1 METSVQRRMR
11 MSKDCSAPQQDG
23 FPGPQHQR
31 KKRGCQQQG
40 CQRNS
45 ARWEA
50 RSGDLAVHAF
60 VFFPLLAARPRAHG
74 HGRPPS
80 RRQDRDGSLVSTA
93 RLPLASRVLSWRP
106 GWSRVC
112 GAVVCLCLVPGSVC
126 HCAHRP
132 RCHLEASSA
141 QWSALVAATSR
152 NSQFGCPHSSPTRNS
167 AARAMLAGCEI
178 VLHNTKNSCKLEPA
192 DTRPRLPPRLPQ
204 LAVGGWTGKRQRGMR
219 TRPRTTMSLLVSHGA
234 VHELGGALPL
244 ACFAPRPARKPRCA
258 ASACVCEDGRR
269 LELQGGAVAEHTPSL
284 GGDRD
289 GLLSALAVV
298 RPREHQRSR
307 HRAGARP
314 RGSQVRPY
322 ARSARGPT

>member
-1 METSVQRRMR
+1 MLAAPCPPKRVDHWPVVRNCASAFSSSLRNRRVARAEHMETSVQRRMR

-106 GWSRVC
+106 GWSR
-112 GAVVCLCLVPGSVC
+112 GS
-126 HCAHRP
+126 
-132 RCHLEASSA
+132 EAA
-141 QWSALVAATSR
+141 
-152 NSQFGCPHSSPTRNS
+152 
-167 AARAMLAGCEI
+167 
-178 VLHNTKNSCKLEPA
+178 
-192 DTRPRLPPRLPQ
+192 
-204 LAVGGWTGKRQRGMR
+204 
-219 TRPRTTMSLLVSHGA
+219 
-234 VHELGGALPL
+234 
-244 ACFAPRPARKPRCA
+244 
-258 ASACVCEDGRR
+258 ACVPPMSSILRNKQC
-269 LELQGGAVAEHTPSL
+269 
-284 GGDRD
+284 
-289 GLLSALAVV
+289 
-298 RPREHQRSR
+298 
-307 HRAGARP
+307 
-314 RGSQVRPY
+314 
-322 ARSARGPT
+322 